1 MTFEEW
7 WTQRETVAGGALD
20 GADNASAAWG
30 YQQER
35 IDDLEAIIKAHQIR
49 PRGKSM
55 LAYLPEGYV
64 LVPVEPT
71 EKMLKA
77 GEELEYFEGGYG
89 STCDEFYKAM
99 IQAAQEKE

>member
-7 WTQRETVAGGALD
+7 YSDFLHYEGEPTKDIAKQAWEAAMEEAHKAGVH
-20 GADNASAAWG
+20 
-30 YQQER
+30 
-35 IDDLEAIIKAHQIR
+35 DLVKAHQIR

-71 EKMLKA
+71 EKMVEA
-77 GEELEYFEGGYG
+77 GYNAYVNSGWIRTYEIYE
-89 STCDEFYKAM
+89 AM
-99 IQAAQEKE
+99 IQAAQEIE